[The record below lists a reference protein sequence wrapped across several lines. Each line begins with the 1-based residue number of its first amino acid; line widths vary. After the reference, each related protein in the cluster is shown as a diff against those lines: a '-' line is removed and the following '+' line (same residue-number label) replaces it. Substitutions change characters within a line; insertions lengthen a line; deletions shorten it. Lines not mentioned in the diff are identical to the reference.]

1 MKRPPRIEGTD
12 LTYYISSE
20 GESGQ
25 KIFRDNLDRLSFINL
40 LRQQNIKNNLKFY
53 AYVLLPKQYYCLV
66 ENYGNMLSKS
76 MHRIHSDYA
85 NYFNRRHNRR
95 NKLFKDRYSCIIIDK
110 KNYLAEVCCYLHLLP
125 KKDGVTKSLFQYK
138 WSSLP
143 GYINREKRED
153 WIDYDSILSIF
164 NGKSDKA
171 SLNYHRYIKKNLKK
185 QIASPFEN
193 LRGRIILGSE
203 NFKKEVLK
211 KQHFNKTASHRDEDI
226 LAKKIIELATQ
237 SSSWSSLK
245 AKKKKFNQTI
255 LPRNAAIYFLK
266 KYTDLS
272 NLQVGT
278 YFKSLKKSSISQ
290 MSHRFDLIKEKNKT
304 IEKISASLD
313 EKIKNYCK

>member
-1 MKRPPRIEGTD
+1 MKRHPRIEGTD
-12 LTYYISSE
+12 LTYYISTE

-25 KIFRDNLDRLSFINL
+25 TIFRDDLDRLSFINL

-53 AYVLLPKQYYCLV
+53 AYVLLPKQYFCLV
-66 ENYGNMLSKS
+66 ENHRNMLSKS
-76 MHRIHSDYA
+76 MHRIHSDYV

-110 KNYLAEVCCYLHLLP
+110 KNYLAEVSCYLHLLP
-125 KKDGVTKSLFQYK
+125 KKDGVTKSLFQFK

-143 GYINREKRED
+143 GYINGEKRED

-164 NGKSDKA
+164 NEKSDKV
-171 SLNYHRYIKKNLKK
+171 SLNYHIYIKKNLKK

-211 KQHFNKTASHRDEDI
+211 KQYLSKITSQRDEDI

-290 MSHRFDLIKEKNKT
+290 MSHRFDIIKEKNRT

-313 EKIKNYCK
+313 EKINKLL